1 MHSHTNQTLVI
12 MTLCIL
18 LYYIGNTHIAIYGL
32 GAVRDERLNRLWSS
46 NNVKFIRPTNTTNN
60 TNSDTTSNGNGNSN
74 IKYFNIFV
82 LHQNRD
88 YGRG

>member
-1 MHSHTNQTLVI
+1 

-46 NNVKFIRPTNTTNN
+46 SNVKFIRPTNTNN
-60 TNSDTTSNGNGNSN
+60 TNSDTSNSTSNGNGN

>member
-1 MHSHTNQTLVI
+1 